1 MNTIAHILTLPV
13 DQSTID
19 FALICAAIV
28 AVRVGLS
35 VILHKLNK

>member
-1 MNTIAHILTLPV
+1 MQTINHILSLPV
-13 DQSTID
+13 DQGTID
-19 FALICAAIV
+19 FALICVAIV

>member
-1 MNTIAHILTLPV
+1 MQTINHILSLPV

-19 FALICAAIV
+19 FALICAGIV

-35 VILHKLNK
+35 VIIHKLYK